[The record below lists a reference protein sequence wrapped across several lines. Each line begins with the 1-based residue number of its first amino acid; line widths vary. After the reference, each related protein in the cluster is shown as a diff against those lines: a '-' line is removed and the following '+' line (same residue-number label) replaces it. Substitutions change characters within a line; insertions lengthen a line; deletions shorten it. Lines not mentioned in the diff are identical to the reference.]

1 MRSFSPRPL
10 QALRNHSRI
19 FRKPFLHI
27 SKIIQS
33 ESYKQI
39 RFARYTARKA
49 APAMRKTNKLLIK
62 QSAFPSYAF
71 QKAQE
76 SQQASNGV
84 ICFCRFPFT
93 PFRKRRKFFAGCTGS
108 CEDEWGRVH
117 WSTQPSTAEAVPQ
130 QCGKLTSFSR
140 PSSHL

>member
-76 SQQASNGV
+76 SQQASNEVICFCNSPLHAFQKAQESQQASNGV

-108 CEDEWGRVH
+108 CEDE
-117 WSTQPSTAEAVPQ
+117 
-130 QCGKLTSFSR
+130 
-140 PSSHL
+140 